1 MKKNIILLFVLLACI
16 YTQAQSTDAKLKYQ
30 EAEKAFEVGNYLSC
44 ISFLDETEKLLGQS
58 SSNTLYLRT
67 KAEFKIWET
76 KPFENLE
83 QLDKLKSLCKE
94 YLQKYD
100 TAGLSDIYEISQK
113 LPEVASEE
121 ELMQFHRENSSK
133 KHEQAI
139 AEHNLVFVEGST
151 FWMGHKKTA
160 REVSVNDFYIAKFE
174 TTVGQW
180 NKYLEATEKQGK
192 IIENLFITQKL
203 YNS

>member
-83 QLDKLKSLCKE
+83 QLDKLFVKNI
-94 YLQKYD
+94 YRNMTLQD
-100 TAGLSDIYEISQK
+100 
-113 LPEVASEE
+113 
-121 ELMQFHRENSSK
+121 
-133 KHEQAI
+133 
-139 AEHNLVFVEGST
+139 
-151 FWMGHKKTA
+151 
-160 REVSVNDFYIAKFE
+160 
-174 TTVGQW
+174 
-180 NKYLEATEKQGK
+180 
-192 IIENLFITQKL
+192 
-203 YNS
+203 